1 MNSEYMVVKRGTLNR
16 NIYAPPILRA
26 IAQKLR
32 IGKTFYLL
40 LIFIPISF
48 YFALFTADKTLTF
61 ITSILAIIP
70 LARIMGYSTTQ
81 ISLQANPTVSG
92 LISATFG
99 NSIELIIAI
108 IALQNGLIRVVQA
121 SMIGSIIGNIL
132 LLVGLSVFFG
142 GLRYKHQTFN
152 NETVAISSTML
163 IIVVAGLAIP
173 SVYAFANPGVDSDIS
188 TISIAVAIVMAVIYI
203 AGLVF
208 SLKTHKDLFDASDEI
223 RDTQERPTMTKKL
236 AALILLITII
246 VVAIQS
252 EFLVQSINA
261 AAVSLGITTTFIGI
275 IIIAIITNIA
285 ENATAVHFALR
296 NKLDVSIE
304 IGLSSAIQIALFVV
318 PILMLVSQ
326 LFGFGFTLQ
335 FTLFELVALVLG
347 VLIINYL
354 SADGRCNWLE
364 GAQLISVYAIVA
376 IAFFFIS

>member
-1 MNSEYMVVKRGTLNR
+1 MVVKRGTLNR

-152 NETVAISSTML
+152 NETVAVSSTML

-261 AAVSLGITTTFIGI
+261 AAVSLGVTTTFIGI

>member
-1 MNSEYMVVKRGTLNR
+1 LNSEYMVVKRGTLNR

-152 NETVAISSTML
+152 NETVAVSSTML

>member
-1 MNSEYMVVKRGTLNR
+1 MVVKRGALKR
-16 NIYAPPILRA
+16 NIYAPHILHE

-32 IGKTFYLL
+32 IGKTFYFLL
-40 LIFIPISF
+40 FFIPISY
-48 YFALFTADKTLTF
+48 YFALFTTDKTLTF
-61 ITSILAIIP
+61 VTSILAVIP

-81 ISLQANPTVSG
+81 IALQTNPTISG

-108 IALQNGLIRVVQA
+108 IALQNGLVRVVQA

-142 GLRYKHQTFN
+142 GLRYKYETFH
-152 NETVAISSTML
+152 NETVAVSSTML

-173 SVYAFANPGVDSDIS
+173 SVYSFTGSGTKSDITLIS
-188 TISIAVAIVMAVIYI
+188 TAVAIVMAVIYI

-208 SLKTHKDLFDASDEI
+208 SLKTHRDLFDASDEI
-223 RDTQERPTMTKKL
+223 RDTRERPTMSKKL
-236 AALILLITII
+236 AALILLITIM

-252 EFLVQSINA
+252 EFLVQSINV
-261 AAVSLGITTTFIGI
+261 AAVSLGITPTFIGI

-285 ENATAVHFALR
+285 ENVTAVNFALR

-304 IGLSSAIQIALFVV
+304 IGLSSAIQVALFVV

-326 LFGFGFTLQ
+326 LFGFGFTLE

-347 VLIINYL
+347 VLIANYL

-364 GAQLISVYAIVA
+364 GAQLISVYAIIA